1 MEYPLFIINRYMA
14 VSNYLASQCAGFSQ
28 THAVH
33 HIIQTGFQISEQK
46 FAGVADF
53 LEASAT

>member
-1 MEYPLFIINRYMA
+1 MA

-33 HIIQTGFQISEQK
+33 HIIKTGFQISEQICWSRRL
-46 FAGVADF
+46 